1 MAELPKD
8 IPLTPV
14 MFLDMAKGGWS
25 HSYRNEE
32 LGLNV
37 VKRAETRHA
46 TVVTDI
52 WFDDFPNYCWHSV
65 VRLREMIVDLG

>member
-14 MFLDMAKGGWS
+14 MYLDMARGGWS
-25 HSYRNEE
+25 HSYRNDE

-46 TVVTDI
+46 DVEVDI
-52 WFDDFPNYCWHSV
+52 WFDYFPNYCWHTASAFRSMV
-65 VRLREMIVDLG
+65 VDVG